1 MLIATLLTVAVAL
14 IAQNYW
20 TSSDQDRE
28 LALKPVRLPIYT
40 KDLNRH

>member
-20 TSSDQDRE
+20 TSADRE